1 MVGGGDDPHA
11 GHAEGHGPD
20 RMSDL
25 DPVKFVSIGDR
36 LRQFAEAMGGQW
48 LGRFVFQGD
57 QGAMIR
63 MQLGTGDS
71 LESADATRGES
82 RRILGAVITDP
93 RQGRSHEVGEKH
105 GPGFR

>member
-1 MVGGGDDPHA
+1 MVGGGDDSHA
-11 GHAEGHGPD
+11 GHAEGHDPD
-20 RMSDL
+20 RMGDL

-36 LRQFAEAMGGQW
+36 LRQFAEAMGGQR

-57 QGAMIR
+57 ERAMIG

-82 RRILGAVITDP
+82 RGISRAVITGP
-93 RQGRSHEVGEKH
+93 RQGPSHEVGEKQ
-105 GPGFR
+105 GPGFG